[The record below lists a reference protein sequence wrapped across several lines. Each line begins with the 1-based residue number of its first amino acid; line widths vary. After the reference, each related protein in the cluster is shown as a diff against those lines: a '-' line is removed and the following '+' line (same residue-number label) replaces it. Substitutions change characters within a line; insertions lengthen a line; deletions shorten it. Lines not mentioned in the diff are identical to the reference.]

1 MAKTIADYKK
11 DYEEARKRGDSA
23 GMQAANDGA
32 NAIRKQQGQKEQHAS
47 QDISN
52 TANRRPSGSSGNRVT
67 SPSRPSSSGSSGS
80 RGSSSG
86 SYDPSKPQGAKYN
99 GPYGDKPI
107 RDLDSGYYQK
117 EAYYK
122 QKYETARKN
131 GDVEGMR
138 EANDGMNQVR
148 NDYGLAAQFAH
159 DDINYIKGQTGYGS
173 GGGGGGGGGGRFPD
187 YGQLQ
192 GQTEDLSSYLEE
204 LYAAQR
210 RAAIAGIQAAYNKN
224 LSAIDRSAI
233 GIDTKYQNARNQT
246 AGASELAKRNFAE
259 YAAATG
265 LNSGAGGQA
274 ELSRNVTLQ
283 NNLNALNQD
292 EADFYSNIE
301 LQKSQAEQEYNNA
314 IAQAQASGDAAKA
327 QALYE
332 EKVRVQEAL
341 RQQELQQIQLDM
353 QRYQLELQQK
363 QYQDSIQ
370 LGDRENLAG
379 YGETFLH
386 QGLMPSQEML
396 NAMGITAQDA
406 QSFIDNL
413 GRVSTTPTLSYS
425 QVMDAIERGELTP
438 NVLSGY
444 EYYMGSG
451 YQPRAASV
459 EPAGVK
465 NIGRTGNGD
474 DVPRKDGPPAPVPAD
489 SNQWAGIDQ
498 TSVLNLGYG
507 PISREQLERLVDSG
521 EVLSFQDP
529 SSGLIT
535 FQRAKAGI
543 GLF

>member
-107 RDLDSGYYQK
+107 RPLDSHYREK

-173 GGGGGGGGGGRFPD
+173 GGSGGGGGGGRFPD

-210 RAAIAGIQAAYNKN
+210 RAAIAGIQAAYDKN

-341 RQQELQQIQLDM
+341 RQQELQQIQMDM

-379 YGETFLH
+379 YGETFLQ

-459 EPAGVK
+459 EPVGVK
-465 NIGRTGNGD
+465 NVGRD
-474 DVPRKDGPPAPVPAD
+474 PAPLPPTPIEPVP
-489 SNQWAGIDQ
+489 QL
-498 TSVLNLGYG
+498 VLNEIRMAQDTFNGTSKVANV
-507 PISREQLERLVDSG
+507 IRRHLENGAITEAQAES
-521 EVLSFQDP
+521 
-529 SSGLIT
+529 LIR
-535 FQRAKAGI
+535 QYVG
-543 GLF
+543 

>member
-107 RDLDSGYYQK
+107 RPLDSHYREK

-173 GGGGGGGGGGRFPD
+173 GGSGGGGGGGRFPD

-210 RAAIAGIQAAYNKN
+210 RAAIAGIPVSYTHLGSITPAKLDRQYVESTSFKVLYN
-224 LSAIDRSAI
+224 
-233 GIDTKYQNARNQT
+233 
-246 AGASELAKRNFAE
+246 
-259 YAAATG
+259 
-265 LNSGAGGQA
+265 GG
-274 ELSRNVTLQ
+274 
-283 NNLNALNQD
+283 
-292 EADFYSNIE
+292 
-301 LQKSQAEQEYNNA
+301 
-314 IAQAQASGDAAKA
+314 
-327 QALYE
+327 
-332 EKVRVQEAL
+332 
-341 RQQELQQIQLDM
+341 
-353 QRYQLELQQK
+353 
-363 QYQDSIQ
+363 
-370 LGDRENLAG
+370 
-379 YGETFLH
+379 
-386 QGLMPSQEML
+386 
-396 NAMGITAQDA
+396 
-406 QSFIDNL
+406 
-413 GRVSTTPTLSYS
+413 
-425 QVMDAIERGELTP
+425 
-438 NVLSGY
+438 
-444 EYYMGSG
+444 
-451 YQPRAASV
+451 
-459 EPAGVK
+459 
-465 NIGRTGNGD
+465 GN
-474 DVPRKDGPPAPVPAD
+474 
-489 SNQWAGIDQ
+489 
-498 TSVLNLGYG
+498 
-507 PISREQLERLVDSG
+507 
-521 EVLSFQDP
+521 
-529 SSGLIT
+529 
-535 FQRAKAGI
+535 
-543 GLF
+543 